1 MYSIGQVAKMFDLP
15 ISTLRYYDKEGLFP
29 QMERVSGMRRFG
41 EHEIETLR
49 VIECLKKSGLSIQEI
64 KDFVAWCTKGSQ
76 TYQQRL
82 ELFEH
87 RKQVLQQEMES
98 IQKTLNMVN
107 FKCWYYTT
115 ALKQG
120 NEEGLMDPDHMP
132 PEVQEF
138 YRKSH
143 EPYAE
148 QF

>member
-29 QMERVSGMRRFG
+29 QMERVSGMRRFS

-49 VIECLKKSGLSIQEI
+49 VVECLKKSGLSIQEI
-64 KDFVAWCTKGSQ
+64 KDFVAWCTQGSE

-82 ELFEH
+82 DLFEH

-98 IQKTLNMVN
+98 ITRTLDMVN

-120 NEEGLMDPDHMP
+120 NEEGLMDPDNMP
-132 PEVQEF
+132 QGVQEV
-138 YRKSH
+138 YRRSH
-143 EPYAE
+143 EPYTD
-148 QF
+148 